1 MPYVILGNALKMRR
15 ETFKSFFCLFLLF
28 LGVLLLDMLNYHGF
42 GRHFQIQQ
50 RLWLYA
56 QPVIHA
62 ALLSAV
68 VFLSGRFAKPM
79 VFCLL
84 GWLVFFEVTD
94 LSLRLLCGLHLSTDI
109 VLILH
114 GSSPEEVRTFLTEYA
129 GWWFLPYVLVVVF
142 GMWVLACFSKRL
154 SAPKSQPILR
164 IGMICLCVFTLSYV
178 GKIRNCTSY
187 VMYLPFLTRMVDN
200 LRTIEDQV
208 ELSENPDP
216 DLMFQPTRN
225 YFPVGVVV
233 IGESASRNHWGLYG
247 YSRDTTPRLGGIK
260 DDLFLFSDLVGA
272 HDSTQPAL
280 RKLFTL
286 ATVESPRR
294 GRLSL
299 SCALSRAGCRSEYVS
314 AQSKWGAGEN
324 MESLLFSC
332 CARSVT
338 LSRDSGKALFDD
350 ALLPYVDD
358 FLARRDSD
366 VLFLHL
372 SGSHFPAHLDYPAA
386 WRKYPEAF
394 KDDVVSGL
402 DEQSRT
408 CVNHYDNS
416 ILFTDYILSQVI
428 ERLACLNRP
437 AFLFYVSDHGE
448 SPRKGTM
455 RVSSDMDLWE
465 LPMVV
470 WLSREYRAKEPEIV
484 HRLRDATHK
493 PLQADQLFDGLLDL
507 ALVRDKNDSDWGAK
521 SFLSETFIAKPMRMI
536 CNGSVKY
543 VRSGDPKP

>member
-1 MPYVILGNALKMRR
+1 MRR

-42 GRHFQIQQ
+42 GRHFEIQQ

-56 QPVIHA
+56 QPIIHA

-68 VFLSGRFAKPM
+68 VFLSGRFTKPM
-79 VFCLL
+79 FFCLL
-84 GWLVFFEVTD
+84 GWLVFFEITD
-94 LSLRLLCGLHLSTDI
+94 LSLRLLCGLHLSIDI

-114 GSSPEEVRTFLTEYA
+114 GSSPEEVRMFLTEYV
-129 GWWFLPYVLVVVF
+129 GWWFLPYVLVVIF

-247 YSRDTTPRLGGIK
+247 YSRDTTPRLSAIRDG
-260 DDLFLFSDLVGA
+260 LFPFTDLVGV
-272 HDSTQPAL
+272 HDTTQPSL

-286 ATVESPRR
+286 ATVEHPVK
-294 GRLSL
+294 GRISL
-299 SCALSRAGCRSEYVS
+299 SGAMLRAGCRSEYVS
-314 AQSKWGAGEN
+314 AQTKWGANKN
-324 MESLLFSC
+324 MSDLLFSSC
-332 CARSVT
+332 KKAIT
-338 LSRDSGKALFDD
+338 LEVPSGKQAFDD
-350 ALLPYVDD
+350 ALISYVDD
-358 FLARRDSD
+358 FLSKNEDGT
-366 VLFLHL
+366 LFLHL
-372 SGSHFPAHLDYPAA
+372 SGSHFPAKLSYPLA
-386 WRKYPEAF
+386 WQKYSEMF

-402 DEQSRT
+402 DDRSVR

-416 ILFTDYILSQVI
+416 ILFTDYVLSEI
-428 ERLACLNRP
+428 IKRLERSNRP
-437 AFLFYVSDHGE
+437 AFFFYVSDHGE
-448 SPRKGTM
+448 TPRKGVM
-455 RVSSDMDLWE
+455 REPSDMDLWE

-470 WLSREYRAKEPEIV
+470 WLSSEYMNKEPEIV
-484 HRLRDATHK
+484 RKVKGSLCR
-493 PLQADQLFDGLLDL
+493 PLQSDQIFYGLLDL
-507 ALVRDKNDSDWGAK
+507 MMIRDVFDDKWDRK
-521 SFLSETFIAKPMRMI
+521 SFLSDSFEPRKPRII
-536 CNGSVKY
+536 CNGSSAY
-543 VRSGDPKP
+543 EELRGGRP